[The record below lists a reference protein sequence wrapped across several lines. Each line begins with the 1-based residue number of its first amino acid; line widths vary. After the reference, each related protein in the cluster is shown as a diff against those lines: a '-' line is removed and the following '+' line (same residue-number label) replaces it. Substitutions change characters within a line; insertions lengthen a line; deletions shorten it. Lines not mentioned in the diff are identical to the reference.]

1 MTDAIPPSPQ
11 EQSGRDQLIEE
22 NRRLAQRCLEL
33 ESAARTQLEKLRS
46 ANAVLAR
53 GEADLRILLESA
65 AIGYALVD
73 LNLRVAS
80 ANKALAELLGYTP
93 EEMPGVNFGNIVY
106 VGKIPAF
113 TRLANRSA
121 PCAKVDEII
130 ELVGRDGALIP
141 CRIAISDW
149 LDENGAL
156 QGHFLLILDAGPELT
171 ASGRLRDMEQA
182 MAEAERS
189 RALFLEVISRELR
202 TPANSVMG
210 MARMLMDAGLTE
222 RQAELAGVIHS
233 SANSLVRLV
242 DDVADVVHMD
252 QVENRPVP
260 VTVSPAELVGGT
272 INLFALR
279 AEEKGL
285 DLRIHFAPSVPNRV
299 LLDPHLLRRVL
310 AHLLDNALKF
320 TERGHIAL
328 SVDVMGESLRFL
340 VSDTGPGFDAE
351 TEESLFGA
359 SALPG
364 ASAARRYGGIGVG
377 LAICRRLTAAMG
389 GKMAHESTPGYGSE
403 FHVSLPLILPGPGDE
418 LEKLEPPAEA
428 LHLPPLTVLLA
439 DANPLSRRVITAY
452 LHFDG
457 HALTLAD
464 TGVDAAEKCRAGGY
478 DLVIIDLNLP
488 KLDGMQTLKLIREE
502 EKAAARKRISVLLL
516 GSSGQLREESFYRNA
531 GADGILRKP
540 VQPVAL
546 MAAMAQVAG
555 VTPVSVARRRP
566 TRAYSAHSGGS
577 SIRRLDGR
585 QLVNLRQLMPDEQ
598 FVGMLRFFMEDAVPG
613 LIDLG
618 EMLERENT
626 DHPRV
631 IFAAGKAR
639 GLASYLGF
647 SALADVLKR
656 IENAGRAHAE
666 AVELKKLS
674 AELADITDDSL
685 EELKRIIPES
695 FTTMSDMAGSPP
707 EADGT

>member
-1 MTDAIPPSPQ
+1 MTDVTPPSPQ
-11 EQSGRDQLIEE
+11 EQGARDQLIEE

-33 ESAARTQLEKLRS
+33 ENAARRQLEKLRL

-53 GEADLRILLESA
+53 GEADLRVLLESA

-73 LNLRVAS
+73 LNLRIAS
-80 ANKALAELLGYTP
+80 ANKALADLLGYAP
-93 EEMPGVNFGNIVY
+93 EEMPGANFGNFVY

-113 TRLANRSA
+113 TRLANRSN
-121 PCAKVDEII
+121 PNAKTDEII

-141 CRIAISDW
+141 CRIAVSDW
-149 LDENGAL
+149 LDEEGAL

-171 ASGRLRDMEQA
+171 ASERLRDMEQA

-189 RALFLEVISRELR
+189 RIVFLEVISRELR

-210 MARMLMDAGLTE
+210 MARMLMDAELSE

-252 QVENRPVP
+252 PVESRPVP
-260 VTVSPAELVGGT
+260 TPVSPADLAGGT
-272 INLFALR
+272 VNLFMLR

-285 DLRIHFAPSVPNRV
+285 DLRIHLASGLPDRV
-299 LLDPHLLRRVL
+299 LLDSRMLRRVL

-328 SVDVMGESLRFL
+328 SVDVVGESIRFM

-351 TEESLFGA
+351 AEESLFGG
-359 SALPG
+359 SGL
-364 ASAARRYGGIGVG
+364 SAAVSRRYGGIGVG

-389 GKMAHESTPGYGSE
+389 GKIAHESNPGYGSE
-403 FHVSLPLILPGPGDE
+403 FHITLPLVLPGPEDGTE
-418 LEKLEPPAEA
+418 VLEPPAEA
-428 LHLPPLTVLLA
+428 LHLAPLAILLA

-457 HALTLAD
+457 HTLTLAES
-464 TGVDAAEKCRAGGY
+464 GVDAAEKCRTGKY
-478 DLVIIDLNLP
+478 DLLIIDLNLS
-488 KLDGMQTLKLIREE
+488 KLDGLQTLKLIREE
-502 EKAAARKRISVLLL
+502 EKAGARKRVPVLLL
-516 GSSGQLREESFYRNA
+516 GSGGQLREENFYSNS

-540 VQPVAL
+540 IQPVAL
-546 MAAMAQVAG
+546 MAAIAQAAG
-555 VTPVSVARRRP
+555 VEPVSIARRRP

-585 QLVNLRQLMPDEQ
+585 QLVNLRQVMPDEQ

-613 LIDLG
+613 LITLG
-618 EMLERENT
+618 RMIERDDP
-626 DHPRV
+626 DHQR
-631 IFAAGKAR
+631 IAFAAGKAR

-656 IENAGRAHAE
+656 IESAGRTRAE
-666 AVELKKLS
+666 PGTLKKLS
-674 AELADITDDSL
+674 VELADVTDDSL

-695 FTTMSDMAGSPP
+695 FATMSDLGEPLSD
-707 EADGT
+707 ADGD